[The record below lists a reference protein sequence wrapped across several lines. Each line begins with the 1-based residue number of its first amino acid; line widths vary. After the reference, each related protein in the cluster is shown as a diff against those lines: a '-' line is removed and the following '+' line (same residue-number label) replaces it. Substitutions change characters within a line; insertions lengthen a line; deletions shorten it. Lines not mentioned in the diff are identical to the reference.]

1 MEKDWR
7 EEIDDVCIRWYD
19 ERDIVRKAVYPNNK
33 GTFYY
38 DGNARH
44 HRLDGP
50 AREWAAGKEWY
61 IHGERIFCS
70 SQEEFERLMKLKA
83 FW

>member
-1 MEKDWR
+1 MEKGWR
-7 EEIDDVCIRWYD
+7 EVVGDGLIKWYD
-19 ERDIVRKAVYPNNK
+19 ECGIVRKTVFTNNS

-38 DGNARH
+38 DENAFH

-50 AREWAAGKEWY
+50 AREWPAGKEWY

-70 SQEEFERLMKLKA
+70 SQKEFERLLKLKA